1 MDSYDVKSVRL
12 DQLILDP
19 NNYRFK
25 GEQDRPVVAEKRF
38 ADASVQKKA
47 VERLRKDGLAE
58 LKQSILS
65 NGFLPVERIV
75 VKVHEHPSE
84 SQEDDRYVVL
94 EGNRRVAT
102 LLWIKEDAETGAEVS
117 EGVLEALHDIPVV
130 QLSSDDPS
138 SYLAIMGIRHVG
150 GIREWG
156 GYQSAKLVA
165 ELKSAHNLNTQEVA
179 SKLGLS
185 AVEVNRRFKAF
196 RALEGMRESEEYG
209 DYVSADLYPLFHEAL
224 SAPKIRTWLGWSDES
239 FEFIAEENREIF
251 YSLLSP
257 RRDDTQTLRPAK
269 ITTYSQVREL
279 KLLIANEDAY
289 ESLLDLEKSF
299 SDASAL
305 VKSADASREWP
316 GKVRSAMSAL
326 NHMGLIES
334 KQLSDTQVALLDD
347 FNNLIAELLDANS
360 SSKK

>member
-1 MDSYDVKSVRL
+1 MSVPL
-12 DQLILDP
+12 DQLLLDP

-38 ADASVQKKA
+38 TDATVQKKA
-47 VERLRKDGLAE
+47 AERLRADGLAE

-75 VKVHEHPSE
+75 VKAHEHLPDG
-84 SQEDDRYVVL
+84 EDTERYVVL

-102 LLWIKEDAETGAEVS
+102 LLWIKEDAETGAEVDES
-117 EGVLEALHDIPVV
+117 VLEALDDIPVI
-130 QLSSDDPS
+130 QLSADDPS

-150 GIREWG
+150 GIKEWG
-156 GYQSAKLVA
+156 GYQSAKLVS
-165 ELKSAHNLNTQEVA
+165 ELKSDHGLSTQEVA

-209 DYVSADLYPLFHEAL
+209 DYVSSDLYPLFHEAL
-224 SAPKIRTWLGWSDES
+224 AAPKLRTWLGWDDDSLECLDEDH
-239 FEFIAEENREIF
+239 RDVF

-257 RRDDTQTLRPAK
+257 HTDETQKLRPPK
-269 ITTYSQVREL
+269 ITSYSQVREL
-279 KLLIANEDAY
+279 KLLVANEDAY
-289 ESLLDLEKSF
+289 ASLLDPEKSF

-316 GKVRSAMSAL
+316 AKVRSATSAL

-334 KQLSDTQVALLDD
+334 KQLSPTQLALLT
-347 FNNLIAELLDANS
+347 ELNGLVGALLEANS
-360 SSKK
+360 SSGK